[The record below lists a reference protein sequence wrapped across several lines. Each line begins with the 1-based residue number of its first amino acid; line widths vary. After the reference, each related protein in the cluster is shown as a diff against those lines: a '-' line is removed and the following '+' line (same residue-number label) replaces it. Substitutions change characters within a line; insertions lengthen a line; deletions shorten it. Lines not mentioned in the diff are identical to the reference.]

1 MKTLHLTVRT
11 TLISIRRGIA
21 LVVDVGGL
29 ANVTK
34 CNNPES
40 EVTELSGPQ
49 DDMSFCFTIFFSYY
63 YFTDAFSLKAIPS
76 SSPTHSG
83 YVEWEAKRGK
93 WSK

>member
-34 CNNPES
+34 CNKISIEL
-40 EVTELSGPQ
+40 TEHASRIKIVILFAYLGMFFARNGVGNIAGAEISLLSGNP
-49 DDMSFCFTIFFSYY
+49 TSY
-63 YFTDAFSLKAIPS
+63 
-76 SSPTHSG
+76 
-83 YVEWEAKRGK
+83 
-93 WSK
+93 